1 MVALLRLPLARPF
14 GFAPRKAS
22 GGKPQRFC
30 SAECRAAS
38 HVPEPQCAQ
47 RSESRVGD
55 PEPAATPIADAETL
69 IGESRKPKTTLPVLV
84 SLSNDNDF
92 DWSSNNED
100 IVLREQRALAV
111 YWNTRGDLVIRQERD
126 WSENDDPFLVIGRD
140 NVDAFLDRLCDV
152 VGIPSAGKS
161 KP

>member
-1 MVALLRLPLARPF
+1 
-14 GFAPRKAS
+14 
-22 GGKPQRFC
+22 
-30 SAECRAAS
+30 
-38 HVPEPQCAQ
+38 
-47 RSESRVGD
+47 
-55 PEPAATPIADAETL
+55 
-69 IGESRKPKTTLPVLV
+69 
-84 SLSNDNDF
+84 
-92 DWSSNNED
+92 
-100 IVLREQRALAV
+100 LAV